1 MFVSINP
8 ENVNQRN
15 IKEVVDVLKNDGII
29 IYPTDTVY
37 ALGCRLHSKKALNRL
52 SQLKGIKLS
61 KANFSLVFDSMSN
74 LSDYVKQFDRSIFK
88 LLNKSLPG
96 PFTFILDANNTV
108 TKLFDSNKREVGIRI
123 PDNPITMEIIKMLG
137 EPLATTSLH
146 DENDEIMDYYIDP
159 NEIFVHYEN
168 RVDAVVDGGLGKLYG
183 STVVNCTNGQI
194 EIVRQGLGILD
205 I

>member
-1 MFVSINP
+1 MFIAINP
-8 ENVNQRN
+8 DNVNPRN
-15 IKEVVDVLKNDGII
+15 IQEVVDILKNDGII

-52 SQLKGIKLS
+52 AQLKGIKLN

-96 PFTFILDANNTV
+96 PFTFILDANNAV
-108 TKLFDSNKREVGIRI
+108 PKLFDSNKREVGIRI
-123 PDNPITMEIIKMLG
+123 PDNPIAMEIIKALG

-146 DENDEIMDYYIDP
+146 DENDEIMEYYIDA
-159 NEIFVHYEN
+159 NEIFVHYED

-183 STVVNCTNGQI
+183 STVVNCTGGQI
-194 EIVRQGLGILD
+194 EIIRQGLGILD
-205 I
+205 L